1 MLFELLIGASCL
13 ASCVGANGDKASLVV
28 YNAKVWTGDPDRPG
42 AERFAVRDGRFVIV
56 GGPETA
62 TEIEAI
68 TTESTI
74 VIDAGGRR
82 VLPGLIDAHVHLEG
96 AASDMRHL
104 DLRGA
109 ASREHLLEMLR
120 EYAANFDPDAWV
132 IGTRWSAES
141 WPDQRPPTAAEID
154 DAVSGRKALLVRM
167 DGHSLLASAAALD
180 YCNIT
185 RESPPDPA
193 GGAIGRSEDGE
204 PTGALFEQAQALVMS
219 RVTLPPADTSL
230 LLRRAVA
237 QANEWGLTQVGAIES
252 RSTIEVLAE
261 LDRAGELPIRV
272 QATVRGGGDTVA
284 AWEPLLAWAD
294 ASRSLSSRVR
304 VTGFKGVMDG
314 TLGSR
319 TAWMTEPYLDN
330 HLALDKSPDNAG
342 FPLAMAGTGAL
353 AELIRAGA
361 AKGLQPAVHAIGD
374 RSNHVV
380 LDWFESLD
388 ADVRVRLRPRI
399 EHAQH
404 LLPEDVERFTRL
416 NVVPSMQP
424 YHKADDGRYA
434 EQRLGP
440 RRVQTSYAFR
450 SLLDSGALLAF
461 GSDWPVM
468 SGDPFLGI
476 HAAVT
481 AETLDGEVFV
491 PQQAISVV
499 EAIECYTVNAAK
511 CLLNESETGSIRVGL
526 RADFV
531 VLDRD
536 ILAIRHEALREVE
549 VVRTVVDGVTVFER
563 Q

>member
-1 MLFELLIGASCL
+1 MLFELLIGVLCL
-13 ASCVGANGDKASLVV
+13 ASCVEANEDGASLVV
-28 YNAKVWTGDPDRPG
+28 YNAKVWTGDADRPG
-42 AERFAVRDGRFVIV
+42 ADRFAVRDGRFVIV
-56 GGPETA
+56 GGPESA
-62 TEIEAI
+62 AEIEAI
-68 TTESTI
+68 TTEPTI

-109 ASREHLLEMLR
+109 ASRRHLLDMLR
-120 EYAANFDPDAWV
+120 EYAAGFEPDAWV

-141 WPDQRPPTAAEID
+141 WPDQRPPTAAEIGE
-154 DAVSGRKALLVRM
+154 AVSGRKAVLVRM
-167 DGHSLLASAAALD
+167 DGHSLLASAAALE

-185 RESPPDPA
+185 RAGPPDPA
-193 GGAIGRSEDGE
+193 GGAIGRSDDGE

-219 RVTLPPADTSL
+219 RVSLPPADTSS
-230 LLRRAVA
+230 LLRRALA

-252 RSTIEVLAE
+252 RATIEALAA
-261 LDRAGELPIRV
+261 LDRDGELPLRV
-272 QATVRGGGDTVA
+272 QATVRGAGDTLA
-284 AWEPLLAWAD
+284 AWEPTLAWAE
-294 ASRSLSSRVR
+294 ASRTLSPRVR
-304 VTGFKGVMDG
+304 VIGFKGVMDG

-353 AELIRAGA
+353 AELVRAGA
-361 AKGLQPAVHAIGD
+361 AKGLQPALHAIGD
-374 RSNHVV
+374 QSNHVA

-388 ADVRVRLRPRI
+388 AEARARLRPRV

-404 LLPEDVERFTRL
+404 LLPDDIERFAGL
-416 NVVPSMQP
+416 SVVPSMQP

-450 SLLDSGALLAF
+450 ALFDSGALLAF
-461 GSDWPVM
+461 GSDWPVV
-468 SGDPFLGI
+468 SGNPFLGI

-481 AETLDGEVFV
+481 AQTLDGEVFV
-491 PQQAISVV
+491 PQQSISVV
-499 EAIECYTVNAAK
+499 EALECYTVNAAK
-511 CLLNESETGSIRVGL
+511 CLLNESETGSIRAGL

-531 VLDRD
+531 VLDQD
-536 ILAIRHEALREVE
+536 ILAIPHEAIRDVE
-549 VVRTVVDGVTVFER
+549 VIRTVVDGVTVFER
-563 Q
+563 E